1 MLSAREKAERS
12 RQDGRRRTG
21 SLSKPRLDAL
31 IAEATVDA
39 YNEAE
44 QAGGFFTMIED
55 NLGLPFETEI
65 LGIRVAVERVDITE
79 DNSIVAVC
87 RRDKERLRVPI
98 LDIPLPRPLPAGA
111 EWIAAYRYWI
121 TGRQ

>member
-1 MLSAREKAERS
+1 
-12 RQDGRRRTG
+12 
-21 SLSKPRLDAL
+21 LSKARLDAL
-31 IAEATVDA
+31 VAQATVDA

-55 NLGLPFETEI
+55 SLGLPFETEI

-87 RRDKERLRVPI
+87 RRGKERLRVPI

-111 EWIAAYRYWI
+111 EWIAAYRYWL
-121 TGRQ
+121 TGRR

>member
-1 MLSAREKAERS
+1 MRDNLRKRNV
-12 RQDGRRRTG
+12 QGRKMKRLRH
-21 SLSKPRLDAL
+21 LSKARLDAL
-31 IAEATVDA
+31 IADATVDA

-44 QAGGFFTMIED
+44 QAMGLFTMIED
-55 NLGLPFETEI
+55 NLALPFETEI

-87 RRDKERLRVPI
+87 RRGKERLKVPI

-111 EWIAAYRYWI
+111 EWIATYRYWL
-121 TGRQ
+121 TGRR